1 MAQRM
6 AQRMALRRGG
16 RRPMSSRRIGIY
28 VLLALSVVAVYVI
41 VRRLPIVLIS
51 AVVAAAVAWY
61 VSRRQVPAEAE
72 ERIEPVASVPE
83 WIDHLRDLAKLD
95 SVIREKACP
104 ESVTAKLEEVI
115 DTLRR
120 LMPDL
125 NENHMG
131 SELTWTVNRM
141 ATDYLS
147 RIVRP
152 YVELSSAGMVEHQ
165 DELLTSLDGLEDELE
180 NIEGLVRDAKVGDFK
195 AKAAFLRARFLD
207 DKL

>member
-1 MAQRM
+1 
-6 AQRMALRRGG
+6 
-16 RRPMSSRRIGIY
+16 MSSRRIGIY
-28 VLLALSVVAVYVI
+28 VLLALSVVGVYIV
-41 VRRLPIVLIS
+41 VRRLPVVLIS

-61 VSRRQVPAEAE
+61 VSRRQAPAEVE
-72 ERIEPVASVPE
+72 ERVESVASLPE
-83 WIDHLRDLAKLD
+83 WIGHLQDLAKLD
-95 SVIREKACP
+95 SVIRESACP
-104 ESVTAKLEEVI
+104 APVTAKLEEVI

-125 NENHMG
+125 NENHVG

-141 ATDYLS
+141 ATDYVS
-147 RIVRP
+147 RIVGP
-152 YVELSSAGMVEHQ
+152 YVDLSSTGMSEHQ
-165 DELLTSLDGLEDELE
+165 EELLTSLNGLEDELE